1 MFIQVVK
8 RNNRGFSLI
17 ELIIVIAIMAV
28 LVAVIAPNLTKY
40 LGSSKKA
47 VDERNL
53 DEIHQQALNCIADA
67 VTGDPAVDV
76 IVGEDGIKV
85 AEYEV
90 KYNASTGVTAI
101 TANANANSGFA
112 SMLSVYLKDA
122 TTKSKVDKNKTV
134 IKFTIKGDVING
146 YQVSE
151 KFDTP

>member
-1 MFIQVVK
+1 MTK
-8 RNNRGFSLI
+8 GKNKGFSLI

-28 LVAVIAPNLTKY
+28 IVAVIAPNLTRY

-47 VDERNL
+47 VDKRNL

-76 IVGEDGIKV
+76 IIGEDGTKV

-90 KYNASTGVTAI
+90 KYNPSTGITAI

-122 TTKSKVDKNKTV
+122 TTKSKVDNNKTV
-134 IKFTIKGDVING
+134 IRFKIKGDVAHG
-146 YQVSE
+146 YQVEE

>member
-1 MFIQVVK
+1 MIK
-8 RNNRGFSLI
+8 ESDKGFSLI

-28 LVAVIAPNLTKY
+28 IVAVIAPNLTRY
-40 LGSSKKA
+40 LGSSRKA
-47 VDERNL
+47 VDKRNL

-76 IVGEDGIKV
+76 IIGEDGTKV

-90 KYNASTGVTAI
+90 KYNASTGITAI

-122 TTKSKVDKNKTV
+122 TTKSKVDNSKTV
-134 IKFTIKGDVING
+134 IRFKIKGDVVHG
-146 YQVSE
+146 YQVEE

>member
-1 MFIQVVK
+1 MIK
-8 RNNRGFSLI
+8 GNDKGFSLI

-28 LVAVIAPNLTKY
+28 IVAVIAPNLTRY
-40 LGSSKKA
+40 LGSSRKA
-47 VDERNL
+47 VDKRNL

-76 IVGEDGIKV
+76 IIGEDGTKV

-90 KYNASTGVTAI
+90 KYNAATGITAI

-122 TTKSKVDKNKTV
+122 TTKSKVDNNKTV
-134 IKFTIKGDVING
+134 IRFTIKGDVVHG
-146 YQVSE
+146 YQVEE